1 MNLKEEL
8 TPIVERWTNDIKKVE
23 QYYEINLNRLNWME
37 QMRDLGMTKSISIS
51 EDMIRN
57 GHIEEYVLKFEDATK
72 EEAIEN
78 MKYRLENFGHLFF
91 CFEEYMNE
99 TFNIVAKHN
108 MEDTVKKEVFEW
120 ELSTHR
126 SSFEGVAEFC
136 IKFLK
141 MNPNEV
147 YLYKKRLE

>member
-8 TPIVERWTNDIKKVE
+8 TPILQRWTDDAKKVKE
-23 QYYEINLNRLNWME
+23 YYEINMNRLSWME
-37 QMRDLGMTKSISIS
+37 NMRDIGMTKSISIS
-51 EDMIRN
+51 EEMMKN
-57 GHIEEYVLKFEDATK
+57 GHIEEYIAKFEDATK
-72 EEAIEN
+72 EEAVEN
-78 MKYRLENFGHLFF
+78 MEYRLENFGHLFF

-99 TFNIVAKHN
+99 TFKIVSKHK
-108 MEDTVKKEVFEW
+108 MEQTVKKEVFEW
-120 ELSTHR
+120 ELSVHR

-136 IKFLK
+136 VNILK